1 MGCTQTKNRLM
12 EISVNTPK
20 LILHTERGI
29 ESITLSDRSIWTFG
43 RSKKNAVP
51 ITDPCASRYHAQI
64 EIIGQFYYYVDLQ
77 SRNGSLVNDRPVTE
91 PVLLKNGDRVSI
103 GGMSMIFEHNLDT
116 GPEKSAQP
124 LQVLMLQ
131 SSALQGEVWQE
142 ILQTLKISVLW
153 ATSDNEFT
161 TQIDLDAAA
170 NRLPQ
175 LLMIDVRAYNGNPYY
190 FCRWC
195 HNKYPNVS
203 IILIDSSREEISNLE
218 CQVAIK
224 SGAKTIFSGIQNK
237 DLRLNYFK
245 ITKQVNDVLLA
256 LGNDPIKE
264 DIIAPILRM
273 LEDRSNYESS
283 TTLFTSTPKLPTKEN
298 A

>member
-1 MGCTQTKNRLM
+1 M

-103 GGMSMIFEHNLDT
+103 GDMSMIFEHNLDT
-116 GPEKSAQP
+116 GLEKSVQP

-131 SSALQGEVWQE
+131 SSTLQGEVWQE
-142 ILQTLKISVLW
+142 ILQTLQVSVLW
-153 ATSDNEFT
+153 VTSDNEFT
-161 TQIDLDAAA
+161 TQIDVDAAA

-175 LLMIDVRAYNGNPYY
+175 ILLIDVRAYNGNPYY

-195 HNKYPNVS
+195 HNKYPKVL
-203 IILIDSSREEISNLE
+203 IFLIDSIREDISNLE

-224 SGAKTIFSGIQNK
+224 SGALQLFSSIQNK
-237 DLRLNYFK
+237 DSRLNFSK
-245 ITKQVNDVLLA
+245 ITKQVNDVLIA
-256 LGNDPIKE
+256 LGNETVQVDT
-264 DIIAPILRM
+264 IAPVLRM
-273 LEDRSNYESS
+273 LEDQSSYESS
-283 TTLFTSTPKLPTKEN
+283 ATLFNPTPKLPTKEN

>member
-1 MGCTQTKNRLM
+1 M

-20 LILHTERGI
+20 LILYTERGV
-29 ESITLSDRSIWTFG
+29 ESLTLSDRSVWTFG
-43 RSKKNAVP
+43 RSKKNAVQ
-51 ITDPCASRYHAQI
+51 ITDPWASRYHAQI

-103 GGMSMIFEHNLDT
+103 GGMSMIFEHDLDA
-116 GPEKSAQP
+116 GSEKSAQP

-131 SSALQGEVWQE
+131 SSTLQGEVWQE
-142 ILQTLKISVLW
+142 VLQTLQVSVLW
-153 ATSDNEFT
+153 VTSDNEFT
-161 TQIDLDAAA
+161 TQIDIDAAA

-175 LLMIDVRAYNGNPYY
+175 ILLIDVRAYNGNPYY

-195 HNKYPNVS
+195 HNKYPKVL
-203 IILIDSSREEISNLE
+203 IFLIDSIREDISNLE

-224 SGAKTIFSGIQNK
+224 SGALQLFPSIQNK
-237 DLRLNYFK
+237 DSRLNFSK
-245 ITKQVNDVLLA
+245 ITKQVNDVLIA
-256 LGNDPIKE
+256 LGNEAVKVDT
-264 DIIAPILRM
+264 IAPILRM
-273 LEDRSNYESS
+273 LEDSSNYDSS
-283 TTLFTSTPKLPTKEN
+283 ATLFSATPKLPTPEN

>member
-1 MGCTQTKNRLM
+1 MG
-12 EISVNTPK
+12 ISVNTPK

-29 ESITLSDRSIWTFG
+29 ESITLSERSIWTFG
-43 RSKKNAVP
+43 RSKKNAVQ
-51 ITDPCASRYHAQI
+51 ITDPWASRYHAQI

-91 PVLLKNGDRVSI
+91 PILLKNGDRVSI
-103 GGMSMIFEHNLDT
+103 GGMSMIFEHDLDA
-116 GPEKSAQP
+116 GSEKSAQP

-195 HNKYPNVS
+195 HNKYPKVS
-203 IILIDSSREEISNLE
+203 IILIDSSRQEISNLE

-237 DLRLNYFK
+237 GLRLNFSK
-245 ITKQVNDVLLA
+245 ITQQVNDVLIA
-256 LGNDPIKE
+256 LGKEAIKE
-264 DIIAPILRM
+264 DTIAPILRM
-273 LEDRSNYESS
+273 LEDQSNYDSSATLFSS
-283 TTLFTSTPKLPTKEN
+283 TSNLPTKEN

>member
-1 MGCTQTKNRLM
+1 M

-20 LILHTERGI
+20 LILYTERGV
-29 ESITLSDRSIWTFG
+29 ESLTLSDRPIWTFG
-43 RSKKNAVP
+43 RSKKNAVQ
-51 ITDPCASRYHAQI
+51 ITDPCASRYHAQV
-64 EIIGQFYYYVDLQ
+64 EVIGQFYYYVDLK

-103 GGMSMIFEHNLDT
+103 GGMSMIFEHNSDT
-116 GPEKSAQP
+116 TGSEKSVKP

-131 SSALQGEVWQE
+131 SSTLQGEVWQE
-142 ILQTLKISVLW
+142 ILQALKISVLW

-195 HNKYPNVS
+195 HNKYPKVS
-203 IILIDSSREEISNLE
+203 IILIDSSREEISSLE

-237 DLRLNYFK
+237 DLRLNFFK
-245 ITKQVNDVLLA
+245 ITKQVNDVLNT
-256 LGNDPIKE
+256 LGNEPIKE
-264 DIIAPILRM
+264 DTITPVLRM

-283 TTLFTSTPKLPTKEN
+283 ATLFNPMPKLPTKEN

>member
-1 MGCTQTKNRLM
+1 M

-20 LILHTERGI
+20 LILYTERGV
-29 ESITLSDRSIWTFG
+29 ESLTLSDRPIWTFG
-43 RSKKNAVP
+43 RSKKNVVQ
-51 ITDPCASRYHAQI
+51 INDPCASRCHAQI
-64 EIIGQFYYYVDLQ
+64 EAIGQFYYYVDLN

-103 GGMSMIFEHNLDT
+103 GEMSMIFEHDLDA

-203 IILIDSSREEISNLE
+203 IVLMDSSREEISNLE

-237 DLRLNYFK
+237 DSRLNFSK
-245 ITKQVNDVLLA
+245 ITQQVNDVLIA
-256 LGNDPIKE
+256 LGKEPIGE
-264 DIIAPILRM
+264 DTITPILRM
-273 LEDRSNYESS
+273 LEDRSNYDSSATLFSS
-283 TTLFTSTPKLPTKEN
+283 TSNLPTKEN